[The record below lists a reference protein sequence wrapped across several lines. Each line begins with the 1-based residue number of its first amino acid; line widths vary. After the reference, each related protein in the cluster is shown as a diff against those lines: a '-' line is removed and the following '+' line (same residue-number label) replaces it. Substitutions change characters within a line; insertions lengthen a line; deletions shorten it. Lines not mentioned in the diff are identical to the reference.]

1 MPPGMFPPGVD
12 PNDPEFQEMLK
23 NFGAMNNLIQGSDF
37 EKNLDNFLD
46 QQIAQGVDPEDIL
59 KNTLKNYQRTED
71 PYGEEG
77 KQVEFDPSK
86 LMIDPQLMESFNAM
100 MKERENDPEYQK
112 MIKEMMSDPQ
122 MQENFLHDRSDDD
135 DNYERANAKSAQT
148 IIDLDDDEMKDLEEL
163 RSADTKSSRE
173 ELEDTAKNIFGG
185 GGKNK
190 K

>member
-1 MPPGMFPPGVD
+1 
-12 PNDPEFQEMLK
+12 
-23 NFGAMNNLIQGSDF
+23 
-37 EKNLDNFLD
+37 
-46 QQIAQGVDPEDIL
+46 
-59 KNTLKNYQRTED
+59 
-71 PYGEEG
+71 
-77 KQVEFDPSK
+77 
-86 LMIDPQLMESFNAM
+86 MESFNAM

-190 K
+190 KWTYRELIR